1 LTSINGEWESK
12 MNAVKKDF
20 SLTQRTSN
28 ILMLNSTKIW
38 DEYDKL
44 KADFVEFVELNEK
57 LISALTMPG

>member
-1 LTSINGEWESK
+1 

-28 ILMLNSTKIW
+28 ILMQNSTKIW